1 MIRNPLGLR
10 LNPDQPIREQIYQAA
25 RLEARGIVIDALG
38 DLAPQRLGE
47 TGRRE
52 LRGVLRTVELSLVA
66 IALPTRRSFDSADQ
80 LDERMRRAEAVFS
93 MAYELGTKLV
103 LVNAGAIPAQDDPRR
118 PIFTHALHELGLRAD
133 HRGVRL
139 AIETAPDSSALLKPF
154 LEELNLPSL
163 AVSIEPAALLQAG
176 VDPIGLIT
184 TLAPWVAHAYA
195 TDASAR
201 AMPSANNP
209 RGFGY
214 PPGVIDWEEYL
225 GALEEIGYTG
235 FLTVW
240 PDSTKPAG
248 PQFTT
253 IANRLKE
260 F

>member
-10 LNPDQPIREQIYQAA
+10 LNPDHSIREQIHEAA
-25 RLEARGIVIDALG
+25 RIGAKGVVIDALG

-52 LRGVLRTVELSLVA
+52 LRGVLRTVELAL
-66 IALPTRRSFDSADQ
+66 IAVSLPTRRSFDTADQ
-80 LDERMRRAEAVFS
+80 LDERMGRAESVFS

-103 LVNAGAIPAQDDPRR
+103 LMSAGVIPAPEDASR
-118 PIFTHALHELGLRAD
+118 PIFLHALRELGERAD

-139 AIETAPDSSALLKPF
+139 AIETAAESSSLLKPF

-163 AVSIEPAALLQAG
+163 AVSIEPASLLQAG
-176 VDPIGLIT
+176 IEPVGVIT
-184 TLAPWVAHAYA
+184 SLASWVAHAYA
-195 TDASAR
+195 TDASLR
-201 AMPSANNP
+201 ALPAANNP

-225 GALEEIGYTG
+225 GALEEIAYKG

-240 PDSTKPAG
+240 PATNKPAA
-248 PQFTT
+248 PQFTA

>member
-1 MIRNPLGLR
+1 
-10 LNPDQPIREQIYQAA
+10 
-25 RLEARGIVIDALG
+25 
-38 DLAPQRLGE
+38 
-47 TGRRE
+47 
-52 LRGVLRTVELSLVA
+52 
-66 IALPTRRSFDSADQ
+66 
-80 LDERMRRAEAVFS
+80 
-93 MAYELGTKLV
+93 
-103 LVNAGAIPAQDDPRR
+103 
-118 PIFTHALHELGLRAD
+118 
-133 HRGVRL
+133 
-139 AIETAPDSSALLKPF
+139 LKPF